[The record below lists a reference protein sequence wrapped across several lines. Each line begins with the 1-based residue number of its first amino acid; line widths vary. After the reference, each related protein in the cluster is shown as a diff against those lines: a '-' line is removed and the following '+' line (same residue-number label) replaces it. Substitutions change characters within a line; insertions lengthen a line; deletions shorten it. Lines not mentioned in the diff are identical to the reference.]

1 MIEEMYSDELLK
13 VFTFIESDIDEA
25 SVICQPEIYLHS
37 PSLLIL
43 EWNQEGDSIR
53 SHLFLS
59 DSESSNH
66 SLDDEKLLKKND
78 PANNKV
84 FDKWVGEYNELYTY
98 AYSDMT
104 GEKSYSKDTFESQS
118 TPYIRLYEDG
128 TYEYNLNIYNEMGL
142 ISGTWEVD
150 RNNNNIVY
158 IFKPDNVSVDSF
170 ERIILERVS
179 EAVIVLRGVNQIAL
193 GDYGATSTYGDVYVK
208 QDALKSNHYEKQYHF
223 SDWAR
228 LYIDFYPR
236 SLQYT
241 EGIMLHDLNGDRVPE
256 LFIDYGYETMHVYS
270 IKDDEVFYLDEII
283 CGKADIRRDL
293 KTKKEKMFISSRLEG
308 DGGAYYLSSVEMESR
323 NIVYEIL
330 FSEQYDFETY
340 FDEGEEMHE
349 EAIHEYFLNEKDK
362 TETLEEAMMD
372 YESHKVDK
380 EIYEKAMADF
390 KNSHELIRKVK
401 LYEVDTS
408 SSDDWDNLDMELEI
422 FRDAIDNYIVS
433 NPSTNNR

>member
-1 MIEEMYSDELLK
+1 MFPTISFIDKSNCELTTYYSNWTALLNLPDEISPLEYEIRNDKIYLYNAEEDDWVIWKPTIIDENTIHIANVSYGSESDSFILEKCYITPSKNHDNISYLEGVWESDEEASHVLTFHREGNLETNERDTSEGYGLASYEIEEKRLMIEEMYSDELLK

-228 LYIDFYPR
+228 LYII
-236 SLQYT
+236 SILAVCNIQK
-241 EGIMLHDLNGDRVPE
+241 E
-256 LFIDYGYETMHVYS
+256 LCYMI
-270 IKDDEVFYLDEII
+270 
-283 CGKADIRRDL
+283 
-293 KTKKEKMFISSRLEG
+293 
-308 DGGAYYLSSVEMESR
+308 
-323 NIVYEIL
+323 
-330 FSEQYDFETY
+330 
-340 FDEGEEMHE
+340 
-349 EAIHEYFLNEKDK
+349 
-362 TETLEEAMMD
+362 
-372 YESHKVDK
+372 
-380 EIYEKAMADF
+380 
-390 KNSHELIRKVK
+390 
-401 LYEVDTS
+401 
-408 SSDDWDNLDMELEI
+408 
-422 FRDAIDNYIVS
+422 
-433 NPSTNNR
+433 